1 MVENLQHWRKINPML
16 GSQLTSALE
25 NVSEGN
31 WLYAYGERW
40 IPYANELIIT
50 QLQPNVHVSMLSGVY
65 NYVHEI

>member
-31 WLYAYGERW
+31 WLGIWRTMD
-40 IPYANELIIT
+40 T
-50 QLQPNVHVSMLSGVY
+50 QRQRTNHNPTAAQCTCKHAIWDV
-65 NYVHEI
+65 